1 MQSLPC
7 KIRVSIAA
15 QRLDLLEISS
25 EGVEQ
30 VLASFPVSTSGFG
43 LGSEP
48 GSHRTP
54 VGEFAVGEKIGEGA
68 TLGMSF
74 VSREPTG
81 EIAAFESPGDPR
93 DLVLTRILWLEGR
106 EPHNANTHERY
117 IYIHGTNHEE
127 RIGEPCSHGCV
138 RMRNADVV
146 RLFASVEP
154 GTPVTIEASPAA

>member
-1 MQSLPC
+1 MQSLPR

-25 EGVEQ
+25 EGDERVR
-30 VLASFPVSTSGFG
+30 ASFPVSTSGFG
-43 LGSEP
+43 VGSEP
-48 GSHRTP
+48 GSNRTP
-54 VGEFAVGEKIGEGA
+54 VGQFVVGEKIGEGA
-68 TLGMSF
+68 PLGMAF

-81 EIAAFESPGDPR
+81 EIAALESPDDPR
-93 DLVLTRILWLEGR
+93 DLVLTRILWLEGL

-127 RIGEPCSHGCV
+127 RLGEPCSHGCV

-146 RLFASVEP
+146 ELFANVEP
-154 GTPVTIEASPAA
+154 GTPVTIEESPTA